1 MTQLVHSLGFW
12 LDNRTIGIRLPA
24 RINIFI
30 LCTAFRMSV
39 KTTQPNCIGTGL
51 SPWKYSIWSI
61 ELASCLH
68 LGPKLRK
75 RGATSIYPV
84 LPDGFITWCLILLAN
99 ILALAK
105 TYLSIACYSR
115 TTV

>member
-1 MTQLVHSLGFW
+1 MTHLMYSLGFW
-12 LDNRTIGIRLPA
+12 LDDRAIGIRLLA
-24 RINIFI
+24 RTDIFI
-30 LCTAFRMSV
+30 LCTAFRMAV
-39 KTTQPNCIGTGL
+39 KTIQTNCIGTGL
-51 SPWKYSIWSI
+51 SPWKCSNWSM
-61 ELASCLH
+61 ELASCFH

-75 RGATSIYPV
+75 RGATHPV
-84 LPDGFITWCLILLAN
+84 LPDGFIAWCLILLAI